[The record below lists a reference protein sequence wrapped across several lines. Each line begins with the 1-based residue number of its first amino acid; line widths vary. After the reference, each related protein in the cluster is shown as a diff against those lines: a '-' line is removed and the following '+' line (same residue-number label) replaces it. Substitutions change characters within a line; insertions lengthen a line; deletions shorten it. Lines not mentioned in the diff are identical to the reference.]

1 MKFFDKEQQKI
12 AFVLFV
18 VGIISAGVLGLV
30 AQLTEAPIAQA
41 QRDAL
46 NKNLVQVLPE
56 HANDAYLDAFE
67 LSMDGQESVR
77 FYPAKDKRGNII
89 AYAWQQIAPDGYS
102 GTIRILM
109 GVRTSGEV
117 VAIRV
122 IDHRET
128 PGLGDG
134 ITLNQ
139 PWLDSFQ
146 ATSLSNTKWAVKKDG
161 GVFDQFT
168 GATITPRSVV
178 KAVRNGLIMFAERQ
192 DVLRKTYREK
202 QRNDENKK
210 ASDGGQS

>member
-1 MKFFDKEQQKI
+1 MKIFDKQQQKI

-18 VGIISAGVLGLV
+18 VGMISAGLLGLV
-30 AQLTEAPIAQA
+30 AQFTEAPIAKA

-46 NKNLVQVLPE
+46 NKSLVQVLPE
-56 HANDAYLDAFE
+56 HVNDPYLDAFE
-67 LSMDGQESVR
+67 IPMSGQESLK
-77 FYPAKDKRGNII
+77 FYPAKDQGGNII
-89 AYAWQQIAPDGYS
+89 AYAWQQVAPDGYS

-109 GVRTSGEV
+109 GVRTTGEV

-146 ATSLSNTKWAVKKDG
+146 AKTLANTKWAVKKDG

-178 KAVRNGLIMFAERQ
+178 KAVRNGLLMFAERQ
-192 DVLRKTYREK
+192 DVLRATYREK
-202 QRNDENKK
+202 QRNDESKLI
-210 ASDGGQS
+210 SDGGQ